1 MRMNNGF
8 VLPQAEARGASLAS
22 RIAILLI
29 KSVVV
34 VLPAWLGF
42 LLWGVARL
50 TGLY

>member
-1 MRMNNGF
+1 MRMNTGIA
-8 VLPQAEARGASLAS
+8 LPRTEARGASLAS

-34 VLPAWLGF
+34 ILPAWLGF

-50 TGLY
+50 TGLH